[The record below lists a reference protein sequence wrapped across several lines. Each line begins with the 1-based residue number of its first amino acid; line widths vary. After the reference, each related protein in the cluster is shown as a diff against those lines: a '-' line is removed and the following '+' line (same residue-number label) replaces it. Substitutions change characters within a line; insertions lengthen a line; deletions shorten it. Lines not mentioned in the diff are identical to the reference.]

1 MAAGEWRCRACP
13 ELAEG
18 GAGVRGRS
26 GVVLSKLGLGRRG
39 RSVDGSLQVGPCRA
53 RLHLV
58 VRMASHMITLNIQN
72 SE

>member
-39 RSVDGSLQVGPCRA
+39 RSVDGSLQVGRA
-53 RLHLV
+53 RLHPV